1 MLGNGIALSVKNQTQ
16 AISTR
21 VGIVVPHMF
30 RPPDKGRH
38 TAAFAGSRLATT
50 WLACAASVS
59 WPAWGCA
66 TTKPWGLRRTP
77 RNQKEVSYD

>member
-30 RPPDKGRH
+30 RPPNKGRH

-59 WPAWGCA
+59 WPAL
-66 TTKPWGLRRTP
+66 GLRNNETMGTKTYSPQPERG
-77 RNQKEVSYD
+77 EL